1 MRSDHAGETGA
12 VWIYKGIL
20 AFARD
25 DDLIGFSARHRATEE
40 LHLQALSN
48 ILPVAKRTRLLPVW
62 RVAGWLTGALPALFG
77 PRAVH
82 ATIDAVESFVDEH
95 YQEQIDRLR
104 AQSIYPDI
112 LKLLEKCQL
121 DEIEHRDEAR
131 ELAGERPGLILR
143 SWCWLVDTGSRG
155 AVALSRRL

>member
-1 MRSDHAGETGA
+1 LSD
-12 VWIYKGIL
+12 V
-20 AFARD
+20 
-25 DDLIGFSARHRATEE
+25 
-40 LHLQALSN
+40 
-48 ILPVAKRTRLLPVW
+48 LPAAKRTRLLPVW
-62 RVAGWLTGALPALFG
+62 RLAGWLNGALPALFG

-82 ATIDAVESFVDEH
+82 ATIDAVESFVDKH

-104 AQSIYPDI
+104 APSIYTDI
-112 LKLLEKCQL
+112 LELLEKCQL

-143 SWCWLVDTGSRG
+143 GWCWLVDIGSRG